1 MRKET
6 HRSRSRA
13 GSAQEKHAARTLYN
27 HQDSVWELP
36 QRLGMASWITELKEF
51 LARWRDECDLEVR
64 HMIHRQLS
72 GRAKCY
78 RPVTLFACFQA
89 MHKDAIPAHVLRS
102 AAAVELAHNVSLII
116 DDILDRSRFRR
127 GKVSLHCR
135 FGFLP
140 ALMTAGYITAGTH
153 RIVSDDPYSIH
164 LIGELM
170 QRLGVAECLQWRLR
184 RRALGV
190 EDWRRI
196 AGEDTGSMFEICA
209 RLGTRD
215 DRLLK
220 FGLLL
225 GILYHGCDDVADVR
239 GTAALGGGSA
249 RDIQDGVLTLPAA
262 IAVRD
267 PKTALLFRRD
277 DPESLEAVAEKLR
290 LALPEAEEY
299 LDKIATEADAEA
311 RKNAKYPE
319 TLIRLIRY
327 TRELSRN

>member
-1 MRKET
+1 
-6 HRSRSRA
+6 
-13 GSAQEKHAARTLYN
+13 
-27 HQDSVWELP
+27 
-36 QRLGMASWITELKEF
+36 
-51 LARWRDECDLEVR
+51 
-64 HMIHRQLS
+64 
-72 GRAKCY
+72 
-78 RPVTLFACFQA
+78 
-89 MHKDAIPAHVLRS
+89 MHKEATIPAHVLRS

-127 GKVSLHCR
+127 GKLSLHCR

-164 LIGELM
+164 HIGELM

-215 DRLLK
+215 DRLRK
-220 FGLLL
+220 FGQLL
-225 GILYHGCDDVADVR
+225 GILYHGCDDVGDVR

-262 IAVRD
+262 IAMRN
-267 PKTALLFRRD
+267 PKTALLFRKD
-277 DPESLEAVAEKLR
+277 DSESLEAVAKKLR

-299 LDKIATEADAEA
+299 LDKIAAEADAEA
-311 RKNAKYPE
+311 RKQAKYPE
-319 TLIRLIRY
+319 TLIGLVRY